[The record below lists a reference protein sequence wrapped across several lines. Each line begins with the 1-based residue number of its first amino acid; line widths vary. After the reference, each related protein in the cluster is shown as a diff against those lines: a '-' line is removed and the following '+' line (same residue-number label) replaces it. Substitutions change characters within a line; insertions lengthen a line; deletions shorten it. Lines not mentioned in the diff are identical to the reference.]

1 MSFFERLFGRKNSA
15 DSAKERLQLVL
26 IHDRTDLTPAELD
39 SLKDDLITTISRHV
53 EIDAESM
60 RIGVEHDG
68 RSQRLVADI
77 PLKAARRTPK
87 KSTKATRSATK
98 SAK

>member
-1 MSFFERLFGRKNSA
+1 MSFLNKLFGRKNSA

-39 SLKDDLITTISRHV
+39 SLRDDLIATISRHV
-53 EIDAESM
+53 EIDTASM
-60 RIGVEHDG
+60 QFGVEHDG

-77 PLKAARRTPK
+77 PIKNAARRRASRK
-87 KSTKATRSATK
+87 TK
-98 SAK
+98 SK

>member
-1 MSFFERLFGRKNSA
+1 MGFFDRLLGRKNSA

-39 SLKDDLITTISRHV
+39 SLRDDLIATISRHV
-53 EIDAESM
+53 EIDAKAVQ
-60 RIGVEHDG
+60 IDVEHDG

-77 PLKAARRTPK
+77 PLKAARR
-87 KSTKATRSATK
+87 RSK
-98 SAK
+98 RSK

>member
-1 MSFFERLFGRKNSA
+1 MSFLDRLFGKKASA

-39 SLKDDLITTISRHV
+39 SLRDDLIATISRHV
-53 EIDAESM
+53 EIDVQSM
-60 RIGVEHDG
+60 QIGVEHDG

-77 PLKAARRTPK
+77 PIKSAARRRAK
-87 KSTKATRSATK
+87 KSK
-98 SAK
+98 